1 MGVPLY
7 QCEQTYTFMAPQLKC
22 VFQNSIIHSQRY
34 HKVAHSIVQ
43 NTAEHNTHC
52 LSTSYTVP

>member
-22 VFQNSIIHSQRY
+22 VFQQSIYRFFSKESLKLRH
-34 HKVAHSIVQ
+34 
-43 NTAEHNTHC
+43 
-52 LSTSYTVP
+52 